1 MPAAA
6 LFTDALWQGQG
17 RGRVWEED
25 TVKTIEILDDMGH
38 HRIELGQIP
47 EEDVERACGVIDSL
61 AITGEAVTPVLTAQ
75 LRAFLAR
82 SGIGLQGG

>member
-1 MPAAA
+1 M
-6 LFTDALWQGQG
+6 
-17 RGRVWEED
+17 
-25 TVKTIEILDDMGH
+25 KTIEILDAMG
-38 HRIELGQIP
+38 HRIELGQVP

-82 SGIGLQGG
+82 SGIRLQGE

>member
-1 MPAAA
+1 MPEA
-6 LFTDALWQGQG
+6 GHG

-25 TVKTIEILDDMGH
+25 TVKTIEIVDDMGH
-38 HRIELGQIP
+38 RMELGQIP

-61 AITGEAVTPVLTAQ
+61 AITGEAVTPVLMAQ

-82 SGIGLQGG
+82 SGIRLQGG